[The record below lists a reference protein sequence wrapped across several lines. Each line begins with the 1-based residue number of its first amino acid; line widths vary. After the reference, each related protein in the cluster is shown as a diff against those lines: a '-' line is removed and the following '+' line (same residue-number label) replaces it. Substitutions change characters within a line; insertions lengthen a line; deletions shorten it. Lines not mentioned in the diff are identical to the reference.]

1 MRYAYLMIGTGVILV
16 GLYEI
21 VSGLSHRGSLF
32 SGSGALVGLAIVYV
46 GVLNV
51 LNSVY
56 GCAARG
62 VRGAALGANVA
73 LLVVGWAAGNKPSGF
88 EWVPVGLVGLAALLS
103 LSPKSLRPS

>member
-21 VSGLSHRGSLF
+21 VSGLSHRGRLF
-32 SGSGALVGLAIVYV
+32 SGWGPGRAGDRLHGCTQ
-46 GVLNV
+46 V